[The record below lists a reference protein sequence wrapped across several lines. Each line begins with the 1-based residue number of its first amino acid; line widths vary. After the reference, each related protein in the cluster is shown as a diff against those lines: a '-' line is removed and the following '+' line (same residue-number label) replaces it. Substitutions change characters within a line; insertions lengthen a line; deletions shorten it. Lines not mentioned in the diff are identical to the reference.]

1 MKYTEIIIEKINN
14 NVYIA
19 KTNIIEPV
27 KCKFSIKGESESDAR
42 EKLINMLNEE

>member
-19 KTNIIEPV
+19 KTNIIEPI
-27 KCKFSIKGESESDAR
+27 KCEFSIKGKSESDAKQ
-42 EKLINMLNEE
+42 KLIKILNEE